1 MAKRAS
7 GGKSK
12 GPKAK
17 DLRGV
22 EQKAKVATERPAMEP
37 GEWVEI
43 MVGTA
48 RTLKP
53 AWVLDVSGLRERT
66 LVQVVWPNSWAHDP
80 EDDRAAW
87 TGAQWLQFKQQV
99 HTVGLRAMEDRSLVH
114 LGKVLEVCGF
124 KDQGIPQEKAVEVWQ
139 ELTRRG
145 LRKDEDEKDGPGEPD
160 AGEDDQDEVEAE
172 PAQGDRTVGG
182 KILEGAVSA
191 VAQYGRPRDDDGAE
205 DEDDGDT
212 ITMSVDGGPS
222 VTTTQAGLRRTVE
235 ALEARAEK
243 AEGTKPSGTVH
254 VEIDRPIGRL
264 VGEHA
269 DLQGV
274 RLLHDPKTEEA
285 WALASNGAA
294 MAAMP
299 VMMTLPELGAAPAEA
314 DVVPGEAAQGK
325 PGKPRALELRTGRP
339 QGLFDTG
346 VAWVSSLE
354 NRWWGTWK
362 PTRACD
368 LAAALPELPANGQ
381 GVVAVRLRAEQLA
394 DLAKVVGDEQGGVTL
409 LLDVA
414 ELGKAQPGVEGEKA
428 KVRVGVVGENETG
441 VGAPV
446 GVLMMEVQG
455 NGPSKGYAESRER
468 LLRLS
473 LAPRNM
479 LTGKMD

>member
-1 MAKRAS
+1 MAKRS
-7 GGKSK
+7 GGKK

-17 DLRGV
+17 DLREVG
-22 EQKAKVATERPAMEP
+22 QKAKVATERPAMEP

-145 LRKDEDEKDGPGEPD
+145 LRKDEDEKDGPEEPD
-160 AGEDDQDEVEAE
+160 AGEDDQDGGEAE

-182 KILEGAVSA
+182 KILEGAV
-191 VAQYGRPRDDDGAE
+191 
-205 DEDDGDT
+205 
-212 ITMSVDGGPS
+212 
-222 VTTTQAGLRRTVE
+222 E
-235 ALEARAEK
+235 ALEAKAEK

-285 WALASNGAA
+285 WALASNGAV

-299 VMMTLPELGAAPAEA
+299 VMMTLPEIGAAPWEA
-314 DVVPGEAAQGK
+314 DVVPGEAAMGK
-325 PGKPRALELRTGRP
+325 PGKPRALELRAGRP

-362 PTRACD
+362 PTRACWMAD
-368 LAAALPELPANGQ
+368 ALPNVPANGQ
-381 GVVAVRLRAEQLA
+381 GVVPVRLRAEQMA

-455 NGPSKGYAESRER
+455 SGACKRYLESHGR
-468 LLRLS
+468 LLRLTA
-473 LAPRNM
+473 APRNQ